1 MLFVTVLLIFLSV
14 TILGLTLQSALF
26 YVKDGNGLLPA
37 ATVSVG
43 DLPAQIYRHFPDLV
57 AVRRR
62 SKLCSGDSNGYYA
75 GS

>member
-14 TILGLTLQSALF
+14 TILDLTLHSSF
-26 YVKDGNGLLPA
+26 HVKDGNGLLPA
-37 ATVSVG
+37 ATVG

-62 SKLCSGDSNGYYA
+62 SKLCSGDSNGYYS